1 MAKTIHLKTLFFYH
15 IVSQRGPI
23 TIFFFS
29 LRYSPSCFHSV
40 LYIRI
45 IYWDTASVF
54 LWPKTKTVKAML
66 SSMFPVKTFW
76 LRCLAFPFQQVLGMI
91 KLFLWGAGK
100 TNKQTNK
107 LQTHPSQF
115 YPFGKLGPWEPQYG
129 FRAGGTEEGDAFLRR
144 RWQRTKE
151 CLPVVETGE
160 ALGRGGL
167 LPVLDSTRVGGRAA
181 PSLQPTHHKT
191 NWLVNPCAHEKC
203 LLKPSLRW
211 FRYCEGQVNRQWGIS
226 REECCWQPRGRGHEW
241 ENEEEPSANLVPVHI
256 ARGCLHNQRKVG
268 RRGASRFFVQRL
280 FNKWTASWWKS
291 GFNES

>member
-1 MAKTIHLKTLFFYH
+1 
-15 IVSQRGPI
+15 
-23 TIFFFS
+23 
-29 LRYSPSCFHSV
+29 
-40 LYIRI
+40 
-45 IYWDTASVF
+45 
-54 LWPKTKTVKAML
+54 
-66 SSMFPVKTFW
+66 
-76 LRCLAFPFQQVLGMI
+76 MI

-100 TNKQTNK
+100 NKTNKNK
-107 LQTHPSQF
+107 KNKKTPQTHPSQF

-129 FRAGGTEEGDAFLRR
+129 FRAGGTEEGGAFLRGR
-144 RWQRTKE
+144 RQRTKE

-160 ALGRGGL
+160 ALSRGGL

-226 REECCWQPRGRGHEW
+226 REKCCWQPRGRGHEW
-241 ENEEEPSANLVPVHI
+241 ENKEEPSANLVPVHI
-256 ARGCLHNQRKVG
+256 AKDACTTKG
-268 RRGASRFFVQRL
+268 RWGGGALLDSLCKDSSTSGQPG
-280 FNKWTASWWKS
+280 WWKS